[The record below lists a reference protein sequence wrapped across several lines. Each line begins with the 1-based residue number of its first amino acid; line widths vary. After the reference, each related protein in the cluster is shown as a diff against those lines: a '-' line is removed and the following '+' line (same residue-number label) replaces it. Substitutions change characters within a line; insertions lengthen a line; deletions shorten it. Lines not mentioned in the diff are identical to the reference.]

1 MNQLEQIKETL
12 RDLLM
17 SQQLAVLATHH
28 DGQPYASLVAFVA
41 TADLKELLFA
51 TSRNTR
57 KFANL
62 TRDSRVSLLVDSRS
76 NRDADIHEAVAVT
89 VIGTAAEVEETLPG
103 KGWPPRPAR
112 VASEGVFHLAPKV
125 AGLQQPPADPMPSR
139 SSRPTCH
146 HPAPPP

>member
-89 VIGTAAEVEETLPG
+89 VIGTAAEVEEMDRGGCLGIYLG
-103 KGWPPRPAR
+103 KHAHLEEFVRSPSCALIR
-112 VASEGVFHLAPKV
+112 VRVDSYNLVSRFQKV
-125 AGLQQPPADPMPSR
+125 MELHVTP
-139 SSRPTCH
+139 
-146 HPAPPP
+146 

>member
-41 TADLKELLFA
+41 TRGSERTAVCD
-51 TSRNTR
+51 SRNTR

-76 NRDADIHEAVAVT
+76 NRDADIHEAMAVT
-89 VIGTAAEVEETLPG
+89 VIGTAAEVEEMDRGRYLAIYLG
-103 KGWPPRPAR
+103 KHPHLEEFVKAPSCALIR
-112 VASEGVFHLAPKV
+112 VRVDSYNLVSRFQKV
-125 AGLQQPPADPMPSR
+125 MELHVTP
-139 SSRPTCH
+139 
-146 HPAPPP
+146 

>member
-12 RDLLM
+12 GDLLT

-28 DGQPYASLVAFVA
+28 DGQPYASLVAFAA
-41 TADLKELLFA
+41 TQDLKELLFA
-51 TSRNTR
+51 TAQTTR

-89 VIGTAAEVEETLPG
+89 VIGTADEVEEMDRGRYLAIYLG
-103 KGWPPRPAR
+103 KHPHLEEFVKAPSCALIRVR
-112 VASEGVFHLAPKV
+112 VASYNLVSRFQKV
-125 AGLQQPPADPMPSR
+125 MELHVTP
-139 SSRPTCH
+139 
-146 HPAPPP
+146 